1 MATDFSRVRSNPL
14 LDFAGVELKQG
25 GVVLDADLNEWVA
38 IADRRLRAATSDILG
53 RATVSSTTPDALRIS
68 AIAGGLRIGRG
79 RLYVDGLLAENHG
92 AASDDPAERGFDP
105 LLAEPVYTEDIDY
118 AAQPYLPQPPDLPTG
133 RRHLVYL
140 DVWQREVTHLE
151 RPDLVESAVG
161 VETSSRLQTVWQVR
175 VLPRVGTDATC
186 TTPDGELTGWADL
199 IAPST
204 GRLTTGTFEVPAASD
219 PCELPPTGGYR
230 GLENQLY
237 RVEIHDPGQ
246 PGGTA
251 TFKWSRDNASVGS
264 RVASM
269 ISATEL
275 ELDSIGRD
283 EVLRFSVGDW
293 IAITDDAREFS
304 QRCGE
309 MRRITDIDDAT
320 RRIRFATALPV
331 EMLPSPP
338 DFPDSEHPRAANLR
352 VRRWDQN
359 GRIYR
364 TDPSGNP
371 VQIQDLDAS
380 TDGLID
386 VPVAGVE
393 VILENGVTVSFAS
406 VGTKGFRAGDWWA
419 FAARTT
425 DASVEL
431 LEQAPPRGIHHHY
444 ARLAIWDSGSDADP
458 ADCRTHWPPFFEAGD
473 SCACTVCVTPEQHAS
488 GALTLQMAVDLVR
501 GLGGGTICLDVGNYP
516 LGAPLDLG
524 GARSL
529 RIVGKGLASRL
540 AATGRVIQIAD
551 AQDVRLEAF
560 AVQCRPTDD
569 VTSGAVTLASSR
581 EVVLERLRIA
591 IINDN
596 PAWAA
601 VALRG
606 ALIDVAVRG
615 CTLSG
620 AFGVRSG
627 DADGSET
634 GLTDLRIDD
643 NAFDCV
649 ETAVALGGV
658 SVHQFVS
665 RLRGNRVL
673 RCRQAGFALTGAA
686 TPGHG
691 VEISGNA
698 LVVEGEGIVAG
709 IDGLRI
715 LDNVLLQ
722 AESADPK
729 QQNGVLLLPGF
740 GDEVLEACRILGN
753 RIAGFHG
760 AGVQARVPLLRALT
774 IKQNRIERTG
784 TGLVF
789 ESGLLEQVAIEDNQF
804 FAVTGSALRAEG
816 DTARLVTAGNQIETR
831 SGDPAVLLLF
841 ATGESVFTHNQ
852 CRREG
857 SADTPDV
864 VLGADTLIVASNR
877 VQGGGTSLDLHAGER
892 RFTVVGNIAGGKII
906 VNGGGL
912 PAPWAPL
919 NLEGV

>member
-38 IADRRLRAATSDILG
+38 IADRRLRAAASDILG
-53 RATVSSTTPDALRIS
+53 RATVSSTTPDAFRIT
-68 AIAGGLRIGRG
+68 AIATGLRIGRG

-92 AASDDPAERGFDP
+92 AASDDPAQRGFDP
-105 LLAEPVYTEDIDY
+105 LLAEPVYTGDIDY

-133 RRHLVYL
+133 GRHLVYL

-186 TTPDGELTGWADL
+186 TTPDGELTGWAGL

-293 IAITDDAREFS
+293 IEITDDAREFS

-320 RRIRFATALPV
+320 RRIRFATALPA

-338 DFPDSEHPRAANLR
+338 DFPDGEHPRAANLR
-352 VRRWDQN
+352 VRRWDQK

-386 VPVAGVE
+386 VPAAGVE
-393 VILENGVTVSFAS
+393 VILENGVTISFAS
-406 VGTKGFRAGDWWA
+406 VGAKGLRAGDWWA
-419 FAARTT
+419 FAARTS
-425 DASVEL
+425 DASVEP

-444 ARLAIWDSGSDADP
+444 ARLGIWDTGAGTVT
-458 ADCRTHWPPFFEAGD
+458 DCRTHWPPAVTEGGD
-473 SCACTVCVTPEQHAS
+473 NCACTVCVTPEAHAS
-488 GALTLQMAVDLVR
+488 GLLTVQMAIDQVIAA
-501 GLGGGTICLDVGNYP
+501 GGGTVCLEVGSYAVAEP
-516 LGAPLDLG
+516 LRIEGAN
-524 GARSL
+524 SL
-529 RIVGKGLASRL
+529 RLVGKGLASRL
-540 AATGRVIQIAD
+540 RSTGRILQID
-551 AQDVRLEAF
+551 KSQDIALDAF
-560 AVQCRPTDD
+560 AILCRPSAEMPDAALSIRSSQDID
-569 VTSGAVTLASSR
+569 V
-581 EVVLERLRIA
+581 EHLRIR
-591 IINDN
+591 IENQN
-596 PAWAA
+596 PQWSA
-601 VALRG
+601 VALGG
-606 ALIDVAVRG
+606 ALIGLSLRANM
-615 CTLSG
+615 LSG
-620 AFGVRSG
+620 FTGIRSADASGV
-627 DADGSET
+627 ET

-643 NAFDCV
+643 NVFECGS
-649 ETAVALGGV
+649 TAVELTGIT
-658 SVHQFVS
+658 VHQLLN
-665 RLRGNRVL
+665 RLRGNRVTG
-673 RCRQAGFALTGAA
+673 CGKAGFVLLGASAPGFGMEIAANVLT
-686 TPGHG
+686 
-691 VEISGNA
+691 
-698 LVVEGEGIVAG
+698 VEGEGIVAG

-722 AESADPK
+722 ADSADPR
-729 QQNGVLLLPGF
+729 QQNGVLLLPGLA
-740 GDEVLEACRILGN
+740 DESLEACRILGN

-760 AGVQARVPLLRALT
+760 AGVFARIPLLRALM

-784 TGLVF
+784 AGIVF
-789 ESGLLEQVAIEDNQF
+789 ERPGLLDQVAIEDNQF
-804 FAVTGSALRAEG
+804 SAVTGFALRAEG
-816 DTARLVTAGNQIETR
+816 DGARLVTTGNQIETR

-841 ATGESVFTHNQ
+841 RAGDSVFGHNQ
-852 CRREG
+852 CLREG
-857 SADTPDV
+857 SADTADV
-864 VLGADTLIVASNR
+864 VLGDTLIVASNR
-877 VQGGGTSLDLHAGER
+877 VRGGGTSLDLHAGER
-892 RFTVVGNIAGGKII
+892 RFTVLGNIAGGKI
-906 VNGGGL
+906 VMNGSGL